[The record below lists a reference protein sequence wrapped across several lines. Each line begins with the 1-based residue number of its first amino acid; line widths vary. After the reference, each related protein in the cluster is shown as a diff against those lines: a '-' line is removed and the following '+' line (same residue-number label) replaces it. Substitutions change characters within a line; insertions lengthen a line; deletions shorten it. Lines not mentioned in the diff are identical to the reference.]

1 MCLLETRFPESVSRD
16 LTMRGLSRYAREDFS
31 SFFLF
36 FNFGISLSLF
46 LTIFDQVLELKPDES
61 KRMEHYE
68 NCEI

>member
-1 MCLLETRFPESVSRD
+1 MCLLETRFPEFVSRD
-16 LTMRGLSRYAREDFS
+16 LTMRGPSRYAREDFLS
-31 SFFLF
+31 SFLF